1 MIDAG
6 SSFPMVP
13 PPLQLPRYSVDARGN
28 APTSP
33 VPPAS
38 WLRTMC
44 SMYWPKGDGGHRNI
58 CYLIPHQ
65 GPEMELFTT
74 ASPRFGIEPRLSSDP
89 RRHRKLWERLELCP
103 EWREVCGGARPTA
116 EGGNRPLEGLLSP
129 VKDRVGGHVARNY
142 DSCIPCDLRPGS

>member
-89 RRHRKLWERLELCP
+89 RFWKTRRMTTTPTMDKDEL
-103 EWREVCGGARPTA
+103 
-116 EGGNRPLEGLLSP
+116 NDDHS
-129 VKDRVGGHVARNY
+129 Y
-142 DSCIPCDLRPGS
+142 DGWK